1 MKYDVCG
8 IGNALVDMEFSVSDE
23 FITSHGIEK
32 AGMTLV
38 DEARQTELM
47 TALGGNMPERQCGGS
62 AANTIIAVSQFG
74 GNSFYQFKVA
84 NDDGGKFYL
93 ADMKENGVGTSN
105 EESNLAAGVTGK
117 CMVMVTPDAER
128 TMNTYLGITETLS
141 DAQVSEAAIKDSKWL
156 YMEGYL
162 VTSPTG
168 HAAALKAKAIA
179 EANGVKTALTFSD
192 PAMVQFFAD
201 QMKALVE
208 SGLDLVFCN
217 EVEAMQFTGAADI
230 PAAKEALKAVAK
242 GFVIT
247 LGDKGAVA
255 WDGEKFYDIVAN
267 TVEAKDTN
275 GAGDMFAGAFLYG
288 ITNGMDYAQAGALA
302 SKAASQVV
310 SKFGP
315 RLTRDQAQ
323 SLL

>member
-1 MKYDVCG
+1 
-8 IGNALVDMEFSVSDE
+8 
-23 FITSHGIEK
+23 
-32 AGMTLV
+32 
-38 DEARQTELM
+38 
-47 TALGGNMPERQCGGS
+47 
-62 AANTIIAVSQFG
+62 
-74 GNSFYQFKVA
+74 
-84 NDDGGKFYL
+84 
-93 ADMKENGVGTSN
+93 
-105 EESNLAAGVTGK
+105 
-117 CMVMVTPDAER
+117 
-128 TMNTYLGITETLS
+128 
-141 DAQVSEAAIKDSKWL
+141 
-156 YMEGYL
+156 
-162 VTSPTG
+162 
-168 HAAALKAKAIA
+168 
-179 EANGVKTALTFSD
+179 
-192 PAMVQFFAD
+192 MVQFFAD

>member
-1 MKYDVCG
+1 
-8 IGNALVDMEFSVSDE
+8 
-23 FITSHGIEK
+23 
-32 AGMTLV
+32 
-38 DEARQTELM
+38 
-47 TALGGNMPERQCGGS
+47 MPERQCGGS

-84 NDDGGKFYL
+84 NDEGGKFYL
-93 ADMKENGVGTSN
+93 ADLKENGVGTSN

-141 DAQVSEAAIKDSKWL
+141 DAQVSEAVIKDSKWL

-179 EANGVKTALTFSD
+179 EANGVKIALTFSD

-201 QMKALVE
+201 QMNALVE

-217 EVEAMQFTGAADI
+217 EVEAMQFTGATDI
-230 PAAKEALKAVAK
+230 LAAKEALKSVAK

-255 WDGEKFYDIVAN
+255 WDGKKFYDIVAS

-315 RLTRDQAQ
+315 RLTKDQAQ
-323 SLL
+323 ALLREGSNN